1 MEIYRIWVRILNI
14 LKDDILSNTRERDE
28 FLRKR
33 AIRQRKQKRRRLIA
47 SFVIFMITAVCVLIT
62 LCLTVFF
69 SIKNLTATGSKVYSN
84 EEIIKVSGIKK
95 GDNLFAINRS
105 DVLNKLKQKL
115 PYIETVKF
123 DRNFPDS
130 LKIKV
135 TDADEYAAYSL
146 GGKFYTV
153 SRSGWVLEE
162 NYEKPDKIFE
172 IRGVKAKCKVGN
184 AIEFKDE
191 KQNELIERIYNALK
205 QNNIKIDYIDITDE
219 IELKIGVCKR
229 FDVNLGTSNNIE
241 EKVKHLEKMIE
252 KLDKKAEGK
261 INLSMWTIDNP
272 KAAFVEKKGENQ

>member
-1 MEIYRIWVRILNI
+1 M
-14 LKDDILSNTRERDE
+14 SNTRDRDE

-33 AIRQRKQKRRRLIA
+33 AIRQRKQKRRRLIT
-47 SFVIFMITAVCVLIT
+47 SFFVFIITAICVLIT

-69 SIKNLTATGSKVYSN
+69 PIENLTATGSKVYTN

-123 DRNFPDS
+123 DRDFPDS

-135 TDADEYAAYSL
+135 TDADEYAVYNL
-146 GGKFYTV
+146 NGKFYTV

-162 NYEKPDKIFE
+162 NSEKPNKIFE
-172 IRGVKAKCKVGN
+172 IRGVKAKCKVGA

-205 QNNIKIDYIDITDE
+205 QNSLNIDYIDITN
-219 IELKIGVCKR
+219 ELELEVGVSKR
-229 FDVNLGTSNNIE
+229 FDVDLGTSNNIE

-252 KLDKKAEGK
+252 NLDKNAEGS

-272 KAAFVEKKGENQ
+272 KAAFVKKKSENQ